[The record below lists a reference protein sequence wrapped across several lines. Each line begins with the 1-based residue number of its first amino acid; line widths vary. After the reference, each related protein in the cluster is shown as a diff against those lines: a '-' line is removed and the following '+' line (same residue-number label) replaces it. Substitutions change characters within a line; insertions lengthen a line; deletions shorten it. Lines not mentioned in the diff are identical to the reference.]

1 MSEIHADQGMN
12 LPQAPSSAGLKR
24 FKPSGA
30 FAALVIG
37 ALILS
42 GLWFWNNRL
51 RPQWLVTSG
60 TEMLHPGK
68 LDEAIAAFRE
78 AIRLNPGYA
87 PAHSALGD
95 ALSLRAKRDEAIG
108 EYRTAIRLDPDSD
121 VAKKARHAIGT
132 NLRKQ
137 GKLEEAIAAYKEAV
151 AGGALSE
158 DVYIELSDA
167 EQAQRNVSE
176 AMAEYLD
183 AVRSKPT
190 EFAVHKNLLGVVLR
204 YEGKLSESV
213 AALREA
219 IRLRPDFAD
228 AHLNLARTLV
238 SQDEPIAAII
248 EFREAIRLDPAH
260 AAAQKDLQTAL
271 GHLGNLGEVIGK

>member
-1 MSEIHADQGMN
+1 MSELHADQGMN
-12 LPQAPSSAGLKR
+12 PPRAPSSAGLKR
-24 FKPSGA
+24 FKSSGVI
-30 FAALVIG
+30 AALVIG
-37 ALILS
+37 ALILG
-42 GLWFWNNRL
+42 GLWSWYNRL

-60 TEMLHPGK
+60 TEMLHPGR
-68 LDEAIAAFRE
+68 LDDAIAAFRE
-78 AIRLNPGYA
+78 AIRLNPGSA

-95 ALSLRAKRDEAIG
+95 ALSLRGERDEAIG
-108 EYRTAIRLDPDSD
+108 EYRTAIRLDPGSD
-121 VAKKARHAIGT
+121 AAKRARHGIGT

-151 AGGALSE
+151 AGGDLGE
-158 DVYIELSDA
+158 YFHIDLYDA
-167 EQAQRNVSE
+167 ENAQRHASE

-204 YEGKLSESV
+204 YQGKLSESV
-213 AALREA
+213 ATLREA

-238 SQDEPIAAII
+238 AQDEPIAAIA
-248 EFREAIRLDPAH
+248 EFREAIRLDPAR

-271 GHLGNLGEVIGK
+271 DSLGNLGEVIGK